1 MALRRG
7 TWRGLLV
14 VVALVALLAVAML
27 LRPSRDDS
35 PEVTRSD
42 VSELPFWAR
51 GPMGR
56 ETTGKRVQVEA
67 GSEVLA
73 IIGEHDSYEVVLRI
87 VSDPESV
94 IDAYAEQL
102 GCPPQPELGDPACK
116 RPSPLEFEL
125 VGLAGADY
133 YSLHAGRAEDGDS
146 WIAVFTW
153 ASGR

>member
-1 MALRRG
+1 MRLKLLVAVI
-7 TWRGLLV
+7 LV
-14 VVALVALLAVAML
+14 VVIGAAVL
-27 LRPSRDDS
+27 LRPTREDP

-42 VSELPFWAR
+42 IRELPFWAR

-67 GSEVLA
+67 GSEVLS
-73 IIGEHDSYEVVLRI
+73 IMGEYDRYDVVLRI
-87 VSDPESV
+87 VGDPESV

-102 GCPPQPELGDPACK
+102 GCPPRPELGDPACK
-116 RPSPLEFEL
+116 RPSALEFEL